1 MRKPLL
7 WTTLAAAAMTLGAPA
22 ATARADDPVR
32 VSVYMDYQI
41 TVGASGSPGKTVF
54 AFVTGLGHNVT
65 VSFDTARM
73 AGVATVTLPSEC
85 RSDSGKTTCPVP
97 ETSDWIQY
105 AIPVHIT
112 PIGAAGASG
121 TINVSVAV
129 NGSPAVSTQSAVTLA
144 DGVDLV
150 AANLPTDTV
159 HPGQRIFAP
168 LGFVNAG
175 NRAANG
181 ITLTVMVRNGLKPFD
196 YDGCDYAPLGT
207 GTMVTCRFDDVVE
220 PGDALQWVTID
231 KDGTKTP
238 GFGIDVAADAYGE
251 TRFMYSVNPGSGDA
265 FATKLRSRR
274 AGSGKHITLSRVM
287 RPRRAATEIASG
299 DNGATTFYRVVNTY
313 DLAATGATATGKAG
327 DTVKVQVGLRNNGP
341 ASLDPDRSI
350 AGTTVAAF
358 TFNVPPGVTVTALNH
373 GCMPVNSQGQGGSLG
388 EPGAPRYACETATHI
403 APNTTFVVTFE
414 LKINAVIPN
423 ATGTV
428 TVDQIEHPSPDT
440 KPGNDKA
447 TVVINPTST
456 GGAGGGAGGG
466 SGTGAGAGAGTA
478 GSAGNGLPVTG
489 PQAAVLAAG
498 GVVLLLAGAVLYRVA
513 RRRRVVL
520 VTDQDL

>member
-1 MRKPLL
+1 MHKPLL
-7 WTTLAAAAMTLGAPA
+7 WTTLAAAAITLGAPA
-22 ATARADDPVR
+22 ATAHADDPVR
-32 VSVYMDYQI
+32 VTVYMDNQI

-54 AFVTGLGHNVT
+54 AYVTGLGHNVT
-65 VSFDTARM
+65 VQFDTTRM

-105 AIPVHIT
+105 AIPLRIT

-121 TINVSVAV
+121 TINTSVAV
-129 NGSPAVSTQSAVTLA
+129 NGSPAVSTQSVVTLA

-150 AANLPTDTV
+150 AANLPGDTV
-159 HPGQRIFAP
+159 RPGQRIYAP

-181 ITLTVMVRNGLKPFD
+181 ITLTVMARNGLKPFD

-207 GTMVTCRFDDVVE
+207 GTMVTCHFDDIVE

-231 KDGTKTP
+231 EHGTKTP
-238 GFGIDVAADAYGE
+238 GFGIDVAADAYGQ

-274 AGSGKHITLSRVM
+274 TSSGKHITLARVM

-327 DTVKVQVGLRNNGP
+327 DTVKVQVGLRDNGP
-341 ASLDPDRSI
+341 ASLDPDRSV

-373 GCMPVNSQGQGGSLG
+373 GCLPVNSQGQGGPLG
-388 EPGAPRYACETATHI
+388 EPGAPRYSCETATHI
-403 APNTTFVVTFE
+403 APNATFVVTFE
-414 LKINAVIPN
+414 LKINTATPN

-428 TVDQIEHPSPDT
+428 TVNQIEHPSPDT
-440 KPGNDKA
+440 KPGNDTA
-447 TVVINPTST
+447 TVVINPIDS
-456 GGAGGGAGGG
+456 GGAGGG
-466 SGTGAGAGAGTA
+466 SGSGAGTA
-478 GSAGNGLPVTG
+478 GPAGNGLPVTG
-489 PQAAVLAAG
+489 PQAAVLASG

-520 VTDQDL
+520 VTDQDR